1 MSRLPDP
8 EQEDVPDP
16 PGPAGNVGPTRP
28 AVLLGLGLVGLVVG
42 WSVRP
47 LSIRAGGA
55 APTIGWLP
63 VLALLL
69 VAAILAAVAW
79 STYRSLQ
86 TRHERMAPHRAVNRL
101 VLAKACALTGALVAG
116 GYLGYA
122 LAWVGVTDAELD
134 EQRLTRSLVAG
145 LAGVAIVVGSLL
157 LERAC
162 RVSDEDRG
170 T

>member
-8 EQEDVPDP
+8 EREPVPDP

-28 AVLLGLGLVGLVVG
+28 AVLLGLGLLGLVLG

-47 LSIRAGGA
+47 LSVRSGGP

-69 VAAILAAVAW
+69 VAAILAAVARA
-79 STYRSLQ
+79 TYRSLQ
-86 TRHERMAPHRAVNRL
+86 TRHERMEPHRAVNRL
-101 VLAKACALTGALVAG
+101 VLAKACALTGAAVAG

-122 LAWVGVTDAELD
+122 LSWLGLTDAELG
-134 EQRLTRSLVAG
+134 EQRLLRSLVAG
-145 LAGVAIVVGSLL
+145 IAGLAIVAGSLV

-162 RVSDEDRG
+162 RVSGEDR
-170 T
+170 